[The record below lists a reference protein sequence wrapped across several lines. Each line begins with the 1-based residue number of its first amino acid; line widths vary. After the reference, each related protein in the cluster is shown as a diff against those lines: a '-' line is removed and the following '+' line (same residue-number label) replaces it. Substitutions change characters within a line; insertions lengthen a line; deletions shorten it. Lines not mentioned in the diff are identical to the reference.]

1 MRYKPEGISIINRI
15 KKLSGQDFI
24 KGLMIFCILAA
35 LCSFLLFPLITLFI
49 KAFQNPEGEFVL
61 FRQFITYFKSPNM
74 LSSLKNTVYISI
86 MSTIISVSL
95 ALIFA
100 YAISRKQIPFKKS
113 FQFIAMLPIFA
124 PTMLL
129 GISLIYL
136 FGNQGLFTKLGL
148 VIPLYGKVGIIIA
161 ESIFC
166 FPVALMV
173 LAVAFSSADNRLYEA
188 ADAMGT
194 SPFRKLITITL
205 PNVKYGLIS
214 SVFICF
220 TYSFTDFGA
229 PSVVGGNYNVL
240 ATDIY
245 KQVIGQQNFNMGA
258 VVGILMMIPTVAS
271 FFVDRF
277 LSGKQSGSISSKAV
291 PYRIKKSPVS
301 DKLAFA
307 FCITLCLLVIGFF
320 AMSLYASL
328 VNVWPY
334 NLELTLKHYDFSKV
348 AAGSA
353 SAAIQNSIIVSALTA
368 LIGTALAF
376 TTAYIMEKVNI
387 LKRVKRAVYFLTIA
401 PMAIPGTVVGLA
413 YILFFNARSFPIPFT
428 DYAIINPFN
437 PLYGSI
443 GILVIVNIIH
453 YFSVPF
459 VTASTALKRLDG
471 EFETVSDSLRVPF
484 YKTLFKITVPM
495 SAGAILE
502 MAVYFFVNSMITV
515 SAVVFL
521 YTPAFKLASVA
532 ILNVR
537 DAGDIAE
544 AAAMSMVVFGI
555 NIVIRLIY
563 EFVKVRVQRKTDA
576 WLKRG

>member
-1 MRYKPEGISIINRI
+1 M
-15 KKLSGQDFI
+15 SGENFI
-24 KGLMIFCILAA
+24 KCFMIFSVLAC
-35 LCSFLLFPLITLFI
+35 LCSFLLFPLATLFL
-49 KAFQNPEGEFVL
+49 KAFQDTSGEFV
-61 FRQFITYFKSPNM
+61 FFKQFIKYFTSPNM
-74 LSSLKNTVYISI
+74 LSSLTNTVYISI
-86 MSTIISVSL
+86 MSTFISVSL
-95 ALIFA
+95 ALLFA
-100 YAISRKQIPFKKS
+100 YGLSRKHIKLKKTL
-113 FQFIAMLPIFA
+113 QFIAMLPIFA

-136 FGNQGLFTKLGL
+136 FGNQGFFTKLGF
-148 VIPLYGKVGIIIA
+148 VIPLYGEVGIIIA

-166 FPVALMV
+166 FPVALMILV
-173 LAVAFSSADNRLYEA
+173 VAFSAADNRLYEA
-188 ADAMGT
+188 ADTMGT
-194 SPFRKLITITL
+194 APLRKVLTITL

-214 SVFICF
+214 SIFICF

-258 VVGILMMIPTVAS
+258 VVGLLMMIPAVAS

-277 LSGKQSGSISSKAV
+277 VTGKQSGSISSKAV
-291 PYRIKKSPVS
+291 PYVIIKNKFS
-301 DKLAFA
+301 DNLFFG
-307 FCITLCLLVIGFF
+307 FCVTISCLMIGFF
-320 AMSLYASL
+320 GISLYASL

-334 NLELTLKHYDFSKV
+334 NLSFTLSHYDFTNV

-353 SAAIQNSIIVSALTA
+353 ATAIQNSVVVSVLTA
-368 LIGTALAF
+368 IIGTVLAF
-376 TTAYIMEKVNI
+376 ITAYIMEKVHI
-387 LKRVKRAVYFLTIA
+387 LPKVKKALYFLAIS
-401 PMAIPGTVVGLA
+401 PMAIPGTVVGLS
-413 YILFFNARSFPIPFT
+413 YILFFNAASFDIPFT
-428 DYAIINPFN
+428 EYSIVNGFN
-437 PLYGSI
+437 PLYGTLW
-443 GILVIVNIIH
+443 ILVIVNIIH

-459 VTASTALKRLDG
+459 VTASTSLKRLDS

-484 YKTLFKITVPM
+484 YKTLFKITIPM
-495 SAGAILE
+495 SMGAILE

-544 AAAMSMVVFGI
+544 AAAMSMIVFGI
-555 NIVIRLIY
+555 NIVIRLVY
-563 EFVKVRVQRKTDA
+563 EIVKSRVQYRTDA
-576 WLKRG
+576 WLKRS

>member
-1 MRYKPEGISIINRI
+1 MIDIFTKL
-15 KKLSGQDFI
+15 KKLSAQDFI
-24 KGLMIFCILAA
+24 KGFMIFSILAC
-35 LCSFLLFPLITLFI
+35 LCSFLLFPLITLFL
-49 KAFQNPEGEFVL
+49 KAFQSPNGDFVL
-61 FRQFITYFKSPNM
+61 FNQFITYFTSPNM
-74 LSSLKNTVYISI
+74 LSSLTNTIYIST

-95 ALIFA
+95 AFFFA
-100 YAISRKQIPFKKS
+100 YAISRKHIPFKKPL
-113 FQFIAMLPIFA
+113 QFIAMLPLFS

-136 FGNQGLFTKLGL
+136 FGNQGLFTKLGF
-148 VIPLYGKVGIIIA
+148 VIPLYGEVGIIIA

-173 LAVAFSSADNRLYEA
+173 LVVAFSAADNRLYEA

-194 SPFRKLITITL
+194 TPFRKLLTITL

-229 PSVVGGNYNVL
+229 PSVVGGSYNVL

-258 VVGILMMIPTVAS
+258 VVGIIMMIPAVAS

-277 LSGKQSGSISSKAV
+277 VTSKQSGSISSKAV
-291 PYRIKKSPVS
+291 PYVIKKSKLS
-301 DKLAFA
+301 DNLSFG
-307 FCITLCLLVIGFF
+307 FCTTICLLMIGFF

-328 VNVWPY
+328 VNIWPY
-334 NLELTLKHYDFSKV
+334 NMSLTLKHYDFTKV

-353 SAAIQNSIIVSALTA
+353 STAIQNSIIVSIFTA
-368 LIGTALAF
+368 VIGTTVAF
-376 TTAYIMEKVNI
+376 LTAYIMEKVHI
-387 LKRVKRAVYFLTIA
+387 LPKVKRVVYFLTIA
-401 PMAIPGTVVGLA
+401 PMAIPGTVVGLS
-413 YILFFNARSFPIPFT
+413 YILFYNARSFAIPFT
-428 DYAIINPFN
+428 NYSIVNGFN
-437 PLYGSI
+437 PLYGSMA
-443 GILVIVNIIH
+443 ILVIVNIIH

-459 VTASTALKRLDG
+459 ITASTALKRLDG

-484 YKTLFKITVPM
+484 YCTLFKITIPM
-495 SAGAILE
+495 SVGAILE
-502 MAVYFFVNSMITV
+502 MVVYFFVNSMITV

-521 YTPAFKLASVA
+521 YTPVFKLASVA
-532 ILNVR
+532 ILNMR

-544 AAAMSMVVFGI
+544 AAAMSMI
-555 NIVIRLIY
+555 I
-563 EFVKVRVQRKTDA
+563 
-576 WLKRG
+576 

>member
-1 MRYKPEGISIINRI
+1 MIITVLVS
-15 KKLSGQDFI
+15 LS
-24 KGLMIFCILAA
+24 
-35 LCSFLLFPLITLFI
+35 SFLLFPLLTLFT
-49 KAFQNPEGEFVL
+49 KAFKNTSDEFVL
-61 FRQFITYFKSPNM
+61 FDQFVTYFRSPNM
-74 LSSLKNTVYISI
+74 LSSLRNTVYISI
-86 MSTIISVSL
+86 ASTVISVSL
-95 ALIFA
+95 AFVFA
-100 YAISRKQIPFKKS
+100 YALSRKDIPCKKL

-136 FGNQGLFTKLGL
+136 FGNQGLFTKLGV
-148 VIPLYGKVGIIIA
+148 VIPLYGEVGIIVA

-173 LAVAFSSADNRLYEA
+173 LVVAFSAADNRLYEA
-188 ADAMGT
+188 ADVMDT
-194 SPFRKLITITL
+194 TPFRKMITITL

-214 SVFICF
+214 SIFICF

-258 VVGILMMIPTVAS
+258 VVGILMMIPAVAS

-277 LSGKQSGSISSKAV
+277 VTSKQSGSVSSKAV
-291 PYRIKKSPVS
+291 PYVIKKNKVS
-301 DKLAFA
+301 DTLSTV
-307 FCITLCLLVIGFF
+307 FCIVVSALMVGFF
-320 AMSLYASL
+320 GMSLYASL
-328 VNVWPY
+328 VDIWPY
-334 NLELTLKHYDFSKV
+334 NMSLTLKHYDFANV
-348 AAGSA
+348 AAGGA
-353 SAAIQNSIIVSALTA
+353 ATAIQNSIVVSILTA
-368 LIGTALAF
+368 VIGTVVTF
-376 TTAYIMEKVNI
+376 MTAYIIEKI
-387 LKRVKRAVYFLTIA
+387 KMFPRLKKAVYFLSIA
-401 PMAIPGTVVGLA
+401 PMAIPGTVVGLS
-413 YILFFNARSFPIPFT
+413 YILFFNAKTFAIPFT
-428 DYAIINPFN
+428 NYSLVNGFN
-437 PLYGSI
+437 PLYGTMT
-443 GILVIVNIIH
+443 ILIIVNIIH

-459 VTASTALKRLDG
+459 VTATTALKRLDS

-484 YKTLFKITVPM
+484 YKTLFRITVPM
-495 SAGAILE
+495 SIGAILE

-521 YTPAFKLASVA
+521 YTPKFKLASVA

-544 AAAMSMVVFGI
+544 AAAMSMVIFAI
-555 NIVIRLIY
+555 NIVIRLVY
-563 EFVKVRVQRKTDA
+563 EFVKSKLQRKTDA